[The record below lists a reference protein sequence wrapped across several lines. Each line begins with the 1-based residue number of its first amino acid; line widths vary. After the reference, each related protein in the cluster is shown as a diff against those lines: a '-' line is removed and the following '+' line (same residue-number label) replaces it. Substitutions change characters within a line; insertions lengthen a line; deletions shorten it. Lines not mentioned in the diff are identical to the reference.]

1 MSEET
6 VELQEETNG
15 QTEDTPPID
24 SKYRLIIVAA
34 RRSKQLQ
41 RGARARV
48 DADPKRKL
56 TRVAMDEV
64 MAGKVQYNLIE
75 DN

>member
-1 MSEET
+1 MSEEIA
-6 VELQEETNG
+6 ET
-15 QTEDTPPID
+15 TAEDAETAPPAD

-56 TRVAMDEV
+56 TRVAMEEV
-64 MAGKVQYNLIE
+64 KAGKIEYSVIE
-75 DN
+75 DH

>member
-1 MSEET
+1 
-6 VELQEETNG
+6 
-15 QTEDTPPID
+15 
-24 SKYRLIIVAA
+24 VAA

-48 DADPKRKL
+48 EMDAAKHKV
-56 TRVAMDEV
+56 TRVAMAEV
-64 MAGKVQYNLIE
+64 MAGKVNYSVLE